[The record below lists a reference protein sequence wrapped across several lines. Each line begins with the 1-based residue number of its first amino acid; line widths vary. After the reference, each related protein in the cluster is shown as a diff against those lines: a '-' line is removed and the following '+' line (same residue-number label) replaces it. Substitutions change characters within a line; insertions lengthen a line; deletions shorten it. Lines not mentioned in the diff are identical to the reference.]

1 MSTNMN
7 RRRIPLI
14 LTVTWIALTT
24 AAALA
29 TLPIA
34 GTEGLSL
41 LLLGSGT
48 ALVAVIGGWYVAQLA
63 FRGPDV
69 FATKLVVGGFL
80 VRLILLA
87 LTMTALVLVTGVEP
101 ARFVLWLV
109 TFYFVLILVE
119 AWLLARESLT
129 MKEGSIR

>member
-1 MSTNMN
+1 M
-7 RRRIPLI
+7 I
-14 LTVTWIALTT
+14 V
-24 AAALA
+24 AATG
-29 TLPIA
+29 TLLVA
-34 GTEGLSL
+34 GTEAISFL
-41 LLLGSGT
+41 LAGAVT
-48 ALVAVIGGWYVAQLA
+48 ALVAVLGGWYVAQLA

-80 VRLILLA
+80 VRMVMLA
-87 LTMTALVLVTGVEP
+87 LTMTALVLVTGMEP

-129 MKEGSIR
+129 MKEGPIR